1 MQTRVLKIGGASLFA
16 PSEEFTRLLAH
27 LKREHSLAIDRTFI
41 IVGGGDTV
49 ESMRTLH
56 ASFPNLN
63 PQSMHWRC
71 VRLLEATWEVATELI
86 EFGLPLQKDYE
97 LNQALSNPTPNTY
110 IVNVNAY
117 YSPSLSLCP
126 NQSEHVS
133 PITPEDSWNTTTDA
147 LAWWLAYLIDADQV
161 ILVKKKPCETI
172 HSLAQAARE
181 GIVDSEIAR
190 MHEAARHTY
199 TPTKRLP
206 SIQFLFENP
215 NWKYHI
221 LND

>member
-16 PSEEFTRLLAH
+16 PSKEFARLLD
-27 LKREHSLAIDRTFI
+27 LLQREHSLAIDRTFI

-49 ESMRTLH
+49 ESMRTLQT
-56 ASFPNLN
+56 SFPTLD
-63 PQSMHWRC
+63 PQAMHWRC

-86 EFGLPLQKDYE
+86 EFGQPLHKEIE
-97 LNQALSNPTPNTY
+97 LHQALSNPNPNTY

-117 YSPSLSLCP
+117 YTPSLSAL
-126 NQSEHVS
+126 QSNS
-133 PITPEDSWNTTTDA
+133 KDFIAITPENSWNTTTDA

-161 ILVKKKPCETI
+161 ILVKKKPCEAI

-181 GIVDSEIAR
+181 GVVDSEIAR
-190 MHEAARHTY
+190 MHEAARHIHNSTY
-199 TPTKRLP
+199 RLP

-215 NWKYHI
+215 DWKYHI
-221 LND
+221 LED